1 MPSENPIP
9 LKIAETTM
17 QDEIVAQLGTFGT
30 FFSKPIILF
39 CIFALSLWLMYVAFN
54 YIEKGYRNKGLK
66 IVFLSFFLGLL
77 LGNVWTALNEQ
88 TLQIYTKKI
97 DTLKSE
103 ISSMKQEALN
113 KELREA
119 YEKTKSSLED
129 KEFDKPVSK
138 EPQQPLTSTLKALKD
153 YQDAMLNSHNNYR
166 YRGEK

>member
-1 MPSENPIP
+1 M
-9 LKIAETTM
+9 K
-17 QDEIVAQLGTFGT
+17 DEIVAQLGTFGT

-88 TLQIYTKKI
+88 TLRIYAKKI

-113 KELREA
+113 KELRED
-119 YEKTKSSLED
+119 ELTKAQINYFEVYGRYASNISELISSGFLRAD
-129 KEFDKPVSK
+129 KVTDKPLKS
-138 EPQQPLTSTLKALKD
+138 LTSSLKD
-153 YQDAMLNSHNNYR
+153 YQDEMLKSRNNYS